1 MQIYRLSESSVSLL
15 PTTHNPRHTAN
26 CPGSWNS
33 IDMPVEFLLAAGY
46 GLSLAATSAGKR
58 LAGSQR
64 PFDGINQQLGLRQEA
79 GRRSGRYRCRNAV
92 PTKD

>member
-1 MQIYRLSESSVSLL
+1 MQIYQLSESSVRFL
-15 PTTHNPRHTAN
+15 PTTHHPRHTAN
-26 CPGSWNS
+26 CHGSWSS
-33 IDMPVEFLLAAGY
+33 INMPVEFLLAAGY
-46 GLSLAATSAGKR
+46 GLSLAATGAGKG

-64 PFDGINQQLGLRQEA
+64 PFDGINQQLGLRKEV